1 MGTSPVTQA
10 TPNKGYEAAGL
21 QQLGVVVKRLESMI
35 PLFGSTSEPG
45 KAVMECLKKLAPF
58 VPAGSVS
65 PAAERNSLQQQ
76 MEKNA
81 QNNQQMAAMRQGGPQ
96 GGQPPGGAPGGA
108 PPQARA
114 A

>member
-21 QQLGVVVKRLESMI
+21 QQLGVVLKKLESLV

-45 KAVMECLKKLAPF
+45 KAVLECMKKIAPF
-58 VPAGSVS
+58 VPDGSVT
-65 PAAERNSLQQQ
+65 PAAEKNSLQQQ

-81 QNNQQMAAMRQGGPQ
+81 QNNQQMAAMRQGGA
-96 GGQPPGGAPGGA
+96 PGGAPPGAGA